1 MIISI
6 SGTPGAGKGTLA
18 KNLAA
23 ELGWPVFS
31 MGDLRRQAAAR
42 RGMTLAEY
50 NKLGETDPETDLSVD
65 RYQRELAATRDNFII
80 DGRTAWYF
88 IPRSIKIFL
97 RAKLPVGARHI
108 WQSRQ
113 RGNQLRQQED
123 VVEDEAAVLKSVRE
137 RMDSDRRRYQKYWQI
152 DVYDPAHYDLVI
164 DTTTLT
170 PEQVLDK
177 ARDFIAKRAKI

>member
-50 NKLGETDPETDLSVD
+50 NKLGETDPEPTCPLIVTS
-65 RYQRELAATRDNFII
+65 
-80 DGRTAWYF
+80 
-88 IPRSIKIFL
+88 
-97 RAKLPVGARHI
+97 
-108 WQSRQ
+108 
-113 RGNQLRQQED
+113 GNW
-123 VVEDEAAVLKSVRE
+123 
-137 RMDSDRRRYQKYWQI
+137 RRR
-152 DVYDPAHYDLVI
+152 VI
-164 DTTTLT
+164 ISSLT
-170 PEQVLDK
+170 DALPGILFPGQLK
-177 ARDFIAKRAKI
+177 FF